1 MSDLFQRIS
10 GALASSFGNLLYLY
24 LIPVAVALLVLFY
37 RWSERRSER
46 ILSRF
51 AGRSVLGRLLGSVDG
66 SRLKLQAG
74 LYFAAVALILA
85 ALAGPRLGERTVELS
100 TQGVDVVILL
110 DTSRS
115 MLAEDIAPSRF
126 ERAKLEVSRLLEH
139 LSGHRVAL
147 VVFAGQARVQCP
159 LTMDYGAFSMFLSS
173 VQVGSVELGG
183 TALPSAIEKAC
194 NLFSAGE
201 RKYKALVVFSDGES
215 HSGDLEAAAKEAANQ
230 GVVIHA
236 VGVGTGKGAPI
247 PVRSE
252 SSVIN
257 EYQKARNGTVILSR
271 LNLTGLSRIADMTHG
286 KIVPITGES
295 GNVSPIWTAISDMAT
310 KELQSRTY
318 TIYNERFQYPLLLAI
333 LLIVVAVLLPTRAK
347 HRPMKMVETD
357 QRT

>member
-10 GALASSFGNLLYLY
+10 GALESSFGNLLYLY
-24 LIPVAVALLVLFY
+24 LIPMAVALLVLFY
-37 RWSERRSER
+37 RWSERRSAR

-51 AGRSVLGRLLGSVDG
+51 ARRSVLGRLLGSVDG

-74 LYFAAVALILA
+74 LYFAAVALILV
-85 ALAGPRLGERTVELS
+85 ALAGPRFGERMVELS
-100 TQGVDVVILL
+100 AQGVDVVILL

-115 MLAEDIAPSRF
+115 MLAEDIAPSRL
-126 ERAKLEVSRLLEH
+126 ERAKLEVSRLVERLG
-139 LSGHRVAL
+139 GHRVAL
-147 VVFAGQARVQCP
+147 VVFAGRAQVQCP

-215 HSGDLEAAAKEAANQ
+215 HSGDLETAAKEAANQ

-252 SSVIN
+252 SSVIK
-257 EYQKARNGTVILSR
+257 EYQKARDGSVIISR
-271 LNLTGLSRIADMTHG
+271 LNLTGLSRIADITSG
-286 KIVPITGES
+286 KTVPIAGEAGS
-295 GNVSPIWTAISDMAT
+295 MTPVWTAISEMAT

-318 TIYNERFQYPLLLAI
+318 TVFNERFQYPLLLAI

-347 HRPMKMVETD
+347 RRPMTTAGTD